1 MRATTLSL
9 AMLALCACTPRG
21 EEQPATDPQAAKT
34 PTVDAAAAG
43 SHAFQDA
50 IDAGDFAE
58 HVKHLA
64 SDEFG
69 GRGPGTPGEVKT
81 VADIKAQVARIGL
94 QPGNGSDWF
103 QTVPMVET
111 TADAST
117 ALISTGA

>member
-69 GRGPGTPGEVKT
+69 GRGPGTPGEEKT
-81 VADIKAQVARIGL
+81 VEYIKAQFARIGL
-94 QPGNGSDWF
+94 CLLYTSGRPRGGCWRRVFEEDCSG
-103 QTVPMVET
+103 V
-111 TADAST
+111 
-117 ALISTGA
+117 

>member
-9 AMLALCACTPRG
+9 ALLALCACTPRG
-21 EEQPATDPQAAKT
+21 DQQASTDPQADAAK
-34 PTVDAAAAG
+34 PVADAAAAG

-69 GRGPGTPGEVKT
+69 GRGPGTPGL
-81 VADIKAQVARIGL
+81 G
-94 QPGNGSDWF
+94 
-103 QTVPMVET
+103 
-111 TADAST
+111 
-117 ALISTGA
+117 